1 MGTNPKTT
9 TAPRSAGVLIP
20 VVKWLPAVLI
30 AVAIVWLWV
39 AGDGRVRPSAD
50 SPATVPVWHLWVAP
64 AVGIVALML
73 TPNLASRREQE
84 PSAPPRSAGGKT
96 LVLAGLAIAFVITMA
111 VANTLQPA
119 NFGPVYLVSK
129 IVLLVLV
136 PLLVLRHGTRTTFTP
151 SPRQLQWVGAWPLVP
166 ITCWFVIA
174 YATPLAPQ
182 LDAAQTELADDLAT
196 LAIVLVVGFVLNAV
210 IEEVFY
216 RRWLQTG
223 AESVLGRT
231 SGILWATVL
240 WALWHIGLQSVGRL
254 DLDLSAVLAGH
265 AMTGIFL
272 GLLWSR
278 YQTMWPILLVHGLL
292 NSTLLLIAAL

>member
-1 MGTNPKTT
+1 MGANPRTTTRPKT
-9 TAPRSAGVLIP
+9 ASFLRL

-50 SPATVPVWHLWVAP
+50 SPATVPVWQLWVAP

-73 TPNLASRREQE
+73 TPNPASRREQE
-84 PSAPPRSAGGKT
+84 PVPPPRSAGGKT
-96 LVLAGLAIAFVITMA
+96 LVLVVLAIAFIITMA
-111 VANTLQPA
+111 VANTLKPA
-119 NFGPVYLVSK
+119 DFGPIYLVSK
-129 IVLLVLV
+129 IVLLVFV
-136 PLLVLRHGTRTTFTP
+136 PLLVLRGTRFTSTP
-151 SPRQLQWVGAWPLVP
+151 SPRQRQRVGAWPLVP
-166 ITCWFVIA
+166 ITCWFVTA

-182 LDAAQTELADDLAT
+182 LNAAQAELADDLAT

-216 RRWLQTG
+216 RRWLQTRV
-223 AESVLGRT
+223 ETVLGHT

-240 WALWHIGLQSVGRL
+240 WALWHIGLQSIGRL

-265 AMTGIFL
+265 AMAGIFL
-272 GLLWSR
+272 GMLWSR
-278 YQTMWPILLVHGLL
+278 YRRMWPILLVHGLL
-292 NSTLLLIAAL
+292 NATLLLIAAL

>member
-1 MGTNPKTT
+1 MGANSRTT
-9 TAPRSAGVLIP
+9 TGPRSASFIIP

-30 AVAIVWLWV
+30 AVAVVWLWV

-50 SPATVPVWHLWVAP
+50 SPATIPVWHLWVAP

-73 TPNLASRREQE
+73 TPHLAPRHQRS
-84 PSAPPRSAGGKT
+84 PLAPPRSAGGKT
-96 LVLAGLAIAFVITMA
+96 LVLVALAIAFVITMA
-111 VANTLQPA
+111 VANTLEPA

-136 PLLVLRHGTRTTFTP
+136 PLLILRGTRSTFIP
-151 SPRQLQWVGAWPLVP
+151 SPRHLQRVGARPLVP
-166 ITCWFVIA
+166 ITCWFLIA
-174 YATPLAPQ
+174 YATPLTPQ

-196 LAIVLVVGFVLNAV
+196 LAIVLIVGFVLNAV

-216 RRWLQTG
+216 RRWLQTRV
-223 AESVLGRT
+223 ESVLGRT

-272 GLLWSR
+272 GMLWSR
-278 YQTMWPILLVHGLL
+278 YRTMWPILLVHGLL
-292 NSTLLLIAAL
+292 NATLLLIAAL

>member
-1 MGTNPKTT
+1 MGANPRTT
-9 TAPRSAGVLIP
+9 TRPKSASFLSLA
-20 VVKWLPAVLI
+20 VKWLPAVLI

-50 SPATVPVWHLWVAP
+50 SPATVPVWQLWVAP

-84 PSAPPRSAGGKT
+84 PVAPPRSAGGKT
-96 LVLAGLAIAFVITMA
+96 LVLVVLAIAFIITMA
-111 VANTLQPA
+111 VANTLEPA
-119 NFGPVYLVSK
+119 DFGPIYLVSK
-129 IVLLVLV
+129 IVLLVFV
-136 PLLVLRHGTRTTFTP
+136 PLLVLRGTRFTSTP
-151 SPRQLQWVGAWPLVP
+151 SPRQRQRVGAWPLVP
-166 ITCWFVIA
+166 ITCWFVTA

-182 LDAAQTELADDLAT
+182 LNAAQAELADDLAT

-216 RRWLQTG
+216 RRWLQTRV
-223 AESVLGRT
+223 ETVLGHT
-231 SGILWATVL
+231 SGILWVTVL
-240 WALWHIGLQSVGRL
+240 WALWHIGLQSIGRL

-272 GLLWSR
+272 GMLWSR
-278 YQTMWPILLVHGLL
+278 YRRMWPILLVHGLL
-292 NSTLLLIAAL
+292 NATLLLIAAL